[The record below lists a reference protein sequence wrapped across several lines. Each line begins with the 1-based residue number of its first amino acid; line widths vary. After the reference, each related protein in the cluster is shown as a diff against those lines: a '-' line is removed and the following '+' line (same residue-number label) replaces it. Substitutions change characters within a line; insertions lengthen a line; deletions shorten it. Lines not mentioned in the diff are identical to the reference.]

1 MLEIESTYLA
11 KSIPE
16 GLHKCKK
23 KEVFDVYFPKEERHP
38 STRIRKNGNKYE
50 ITKKKRVDEND
61 ASIQEEATLKLTKD
75 EFDTLKVIDGKKVI
89 KERYY
94 YKYNDKTAEID
105 IFQGDLEG
113 LVLVDIEFETSEEKN
128 AFIMPD
134 FCLADVSQEEFV
146 GGGMLAG
153 KSYSDIEDDLDR
165 YEYRKLGLIMQ

>member
-16 GLHKCKK
+16 GLSDCEK
-23 KEVFDVYFPKEERHP
+23 KEVFDVYFPKGERHP
-38 STRIRKNGNKYE
+38 STRLRKNGNKYE

-94 YKYNDKTAEID
+94 YKYNGKTAEID
-105 IFQGDLEG
+105 IF
-113 LVLVDIEFETSEEKN
+113 
-128 AFIMPD
+128 
-134 FCLADVSQEEFV
+134 
-146 GGGMLAG
+146 
-153 KSYSDIEDDLDR
+153 
-165 YEYRKLGLIMQ
+165 